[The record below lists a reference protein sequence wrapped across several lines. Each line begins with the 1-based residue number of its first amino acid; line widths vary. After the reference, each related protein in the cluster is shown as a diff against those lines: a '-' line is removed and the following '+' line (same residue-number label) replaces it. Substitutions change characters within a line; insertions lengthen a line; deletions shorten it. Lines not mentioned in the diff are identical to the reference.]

1 MISAFEGTKSVID
14 VGIIWNGILCRLY
27 YFSDVIVFLDQEKN
41 PQLLI
46 ILFNFCDNKNTFI
59 NRMRQEKRIHQHEKK
74 VLKQAQSRQAK
85 NLETFYPIRIST
97 SRHKR

>member
-59 NRMRQEKRIHQHEKK
+59 NRMRQEKKNSSAREKSSK
-74 VLKQAQSRQAK
+74 ASTIKASKKSR
-85 NLETFYPIRIST
+85 NFLSN
-97 SRHKR
+97 